1 VARKPVSPLTAGW
14 VIVDGSPMFHRSSLR
29 RGESPRV
36 VCQVGRRQ
44 SRTASTR
51 RARVPGGRCPAS
63 TRRAALTT
71 RARPGHR
78 LRAIS
83 TVVLDRDVL
92 EVARHVAVLPCSW
105 LRVGPEGPVGS
116 PRLTL
121 SGRRRTPKGAMSRF
135 GRDSRVL
142 LRAKEASEGLGTGC
156 GHLPGGLAN
165 SGTWPLQCQAAEC
178 RPASSTTV
186 CSSKLD
192 SEAALRVEFTK

>member
-1 VARKPVSPLTAGW
+1 MGTHEPQGLYKELSGQTAEKESVMTDQIETRALSVARKPVSPLAGW
-14 VIVDGSPMFHRSSLR
+14 VIGDGSPMFHRSSLR

-51 RARVPGGRCPAS
+51 RARVSGGRCPAS

-92 EVARHVAVLPCSW
+92 EVARHVEVLPCSW
-105 LRVGPEGPVGS
+105 LRVGPEGR
-116 PRLTL
+116 RLAAAYVIWPSAYT
-121 SGRRRTPKGAMSRF
+121 
-135 GRDSRVL
+135 
-142 LRAKEASEGLGTGC
+142 EGG
-156 GHLPGGLAN
+156 
-165 SGTWPLQCQAAEC
+165 Q
-178 RPASSTTV
+178 
-186 CSSKLD
+186 
-192 SEAALRVEFTK
+192 

>member
-105 LRVGPEGPVGS
+105 LRVGPEGPIGS

-121 SGRRRTPKGAMSRF
+121 SGRRRTPKGGNEPFPTRQSGAAASQGGFRRPGNGVRTLAWGAWRTR
-135 GRDSRVL
+135 GRGRCTVRLLSAGRLRPRRCAPANWTASCPPCRVY
-142 LRAKEASEGLGTGC
+142 
-156 GHLPGGLAN
+156 
-165 SGTWPLQCQAAEC
+165 
-178 RPASSTTV
+178 
-186 CSSKLD
+186 
-192 SEAALRVEFTK
+192 

>member
-1 VARKPVSPLTAGW
+1 MARKPVSPLTAGW
-14 VIVDGSPMFHRSSLR
+14 VVVDGSPMFHRSSLR

-92 EVARHVAVLPCSW
+92 EVARHVEVLPCSW
-105 LRVGPEGPVGS
+105 LRVGPEGRRLAAAHAIWPSAYTEGGNEPFRTRQSGAAASQGGFRRPGNGVRTLAWGAWRTRRHGRCS
-116 PRLTL
+116 VRLLSAGRLRPRRCAPANWT
-121 SGRRRTPKGAMSRF
+121 
-135 GRDSRVL
+135 
-142 LRAKEASEGLGTGC
+142 AS
-156 GHLPGGLAN
+156 
-165 SGTWPLQCQAAEC
+165 WP
-178 RPASSTTV
+178 SV
-186 CSSKLD
+186 
-192 SEAALRVEFTK
+192 

>member
-1 VARKPVSPLTAGW
+1 MARKPVSPLTAGW

-135 GRDSRVL
+135 DATV
-142 LRAKEASEGLGTGC
+142 GC
-156 GHLPGGLAN
+156 CCEPRSLQKAWERGADTCLGGLAD

-186 CSSKLD
+186 CSSK
-192 SEAALRVEFTK
+192 SY